1 MANVFEEPTK
11 ESTSSSNFTHSG
23 WSMTP
28 YGSND
33 TSALKSVIEDRIVYA
48 TFVSSA
54 RYYTVRFYDG
64 DVLLDT
70 MQVKYG
76 ETANY
81 TAEKEGFGFDGWQPS
96 NENITADTDCYAQ
109 WTENV
114 TFANASWE

>member
-1 MANVFEEPTK
+1 M
-11 ESTSSSNFTHSG
+11 
-23 WSMTP
+23 
-28 YGSND
+28 
-33 TSALKSVIEDRIVYA
+33 
-48 TFVSSA
+48 
-54 RYYTVRFYDG
+54 
-64 DVLLDT
+64 
-70 MQVKYG
+70 KYG